1 MNSRDRIYANSEQN
15 ATLTPSSN
23 WISQLR
29 KQSDSSL
36 VVRNLEQWL
45 IRRLLQLVKDYP
57 LSLALWDGQCLSLH
71 PEPELTLII
80 HDRAALYTLIRN
92 PDYEFGELFSQGRI
106 SVEGDLV
113 RFLEYIYRAN
123 EASASPVQIA
133 LRELLLRTRRNNL
146 STAKENIYH
155 HYDIGNDFYRL
166 WLDQDYMQYTCAY
179 FPDPQMT
186 LEQAQVS
193 KMEHICRKLRLK
205 PGDTVI
211 EAGCGWGGFA
221 RYMVKHHGVTVRAYN
236 ISHEQITYAR
246 ERAREEGLSDRIQYI
261 EDDFR
266 NISGECDAFVSV
278 GMLEHVG
285 LDNYQALGDIIDRC
299 LRPNGRGLIHS
310 IGRNRHL
317 PLSEWIAKRIFPGAY
332 PPTLW
337 EMKDIFEP
345 HAFSIQDVENLRLHY
360 AKTLEHWLSRYEAHV
375 DQINTMFDEDFVRAW
390 RLYLAGSIATFRAGG
405 LQLFQVLFTR
415 RLNNE
420 LPWSRAYLYKD
431 ERPGA

>member
-1 MNSRDRIYANSEQN
+1 
-15 ATLTPSSN
+15 
-23 WISQLR
+23 
-29 KQSDSSL
+29 
-36 VVRNLEQWL
+36 
-45 IRRLLQLVKDYP
+45 
-57 LSLALWDGQCLSLH
+57 
-71 PEPELTLII
+71 
-80 HDRAALYTLIRN
+80 
-92 PDYEFGELFSQGRI
+92 
-106 SVEGDLV
+106 
-113 RFLEYIYRAN
+113 
-123 EASASPVQIA
+123 
-133 LRELLLRTRRNNL
+133 
-146 STAKENIYH
+146 
-155 HYDIGNDFYRL
+155 
-166 WLDQDYMQYTCAY
+166 MQYTCAY

-221 RYMVKHHGVTVRAYN
+221 RYLAKHHGVTVRAYN

-246 ERAREEGLSDRIQYI
+246 ERAREEGLSDHIQYI

-285 LDNYQALGDIIDRC
+285 LDNYRALGDVIDRC

-375 DQINTMFDEDFVRAW
+375 DQVRVMFDENFVRAW
-390 RLYLAGSIATFRAGG
+390 RLYLAGSAATFRAGG
-405 LQLFQVLFTR
+405 LQLFQVLFTH
-415 RLNNE
+415 RLNND
-420 LPWSRAYLYKD
+420 LPWSRAYLSEDIK
-431 ERPGA
+431 PGD

>member
-1 MNSRDRIYANSEQN
+1 MRSREHLSTDIETTS
-15 ATLTPSSN
+15 ATPDPIPDPPKPPESAP
-23 WISQLR
+23 I
-29 KQSDSSL
+29 
-36 VVRNLEQWL
+36 VRNIEQWL
-45 IRRLLQLVKDYP
+45 VRRLLQLVKDYP
-57 LSLALWDGQCLSLH
+57 LSLVLWDGQRISLH
-71 PEPELTLII
+71 PQPELALVI
-80 HDRAALYTLIRN
+80 HDRAALYTLIRH

-106 SVEGDLV
+106 TVEGDLV
-113 RFLEYIYRAN
+113 RFLEHIYRAN
-123 EASASPVQIA
+123 EVGASPVQIA
-133 LRELLLRTRRNNL
+133 LKELFNRTRRHNSL
-146 STAKENIYH
+146 TAAKENIHH

-246 ERAREEGLSDRIQYI
+246 ERAREEGLSERIQYI

-285 LDNYQALGDIIDRC
+285 LENYRALGDVIDRC

-375 DQINTMFDEDFVRAW
+375 DQVRAMFDENFVRAW
-390 RLYLAGSIATFRAGG
+390 RLYLAGSVATFRAGG
-405 LQLFQVLFTR
+405 LQLFQVLFTH
-415 RLNNE
+415 RLNND
-420 LPWSRAYLYKD
+420 LPWSRAYLYEDTK
-431 ERPGA
+431 PGA